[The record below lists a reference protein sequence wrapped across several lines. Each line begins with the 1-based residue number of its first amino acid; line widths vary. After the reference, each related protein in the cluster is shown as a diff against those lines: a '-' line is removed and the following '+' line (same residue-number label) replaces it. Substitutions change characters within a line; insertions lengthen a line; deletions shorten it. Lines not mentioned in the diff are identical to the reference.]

1 VKRIERPSPGLM
13 ARLGVPVGGRVR
25 KLHAVEKQSA
35 PIPEEI
41 MSKLGRTQ
49 GRGLSCYEQ
58 AAKTAFV
65 ILMSADPEPCHSI
78 TVKDAKCT
86 IAQRYSNR
94 PYLFF
99 LIHTLEV

>member
-1 VKRIERPSPGLM
+1 MQSVFTISHL
-13 ARLGVPVGGRVR
+13 RLTTYEHR
-25 KLHAVEKQSA
+25 L
-35 PIPEEI
+35 
-41 MSKLGRTQ
+41 SKP
-49 GRGLSCYEQ
+49 
-58 AAKTAFV
+58 AFV

-86 IAQRYSNR
+86 IAQRDSNG